1 MSLAVVVRHA
11 RAAGNDVHRFIG
23 QSDVPLAPE
32 GREQSRLLAARLAA
46 AGPDRIVSSDLGRCL
61 DTIGPLAEA
70 TGLTVEP
77 DPRLREVA
85 NGEWT
90 GLLPEEIAE
99 RWPDLWHRYRTGED
113 VRRPG
118 GEQWS
123 GVRARVRDALEE
135 IRAGGGELV
144 VVVTHGGPAI
154 LAAEWALQMELTGN
168 VFRGALGA
176 VRNASITTID
186 LSGPRLLGFNDTGH
200 LGPALVDA
208 EVPYAAV
215 TEPDRP

>member
-1 MSLAVVVRHA
+1 MATAVVVRHG
-11 RAAGNDVHRFIG
+11 RASGNDVHRFIG

-32 GREQSRLLAARLAA
+32 GRDQARLLAERLARA
-46 AGPDRIVSSDLGRCL
+46 RPDRIVSSDLGRCL
-61 DTIGPLAEA
+61 DTIRPLADV
-70 TGLTVEP
+70 TGLTVER
-77 DPRLREVA
+77 DPRLREIG

-90 GLLPEEIAE
+90 GLLPEEIAG
-99 RWPDLWHRYRTGED
+99 RWPDLWHRYRSGED
-113 VRRPG
+113 VPRPG

-123 GVRARVRDALEE
+123 AVRGRVRAALEE
-135 IRAGGGELV
+135 IRAAEGELV

-154 LAAEWALQMELTGN
+154 LAVEWALGIELPGN

-186 LSGPRLLGFNDTGH
+186 LAGPRLLGFNDTGH

-208 EVPYAAV
+208 EVPSMAV
-215 TEPDRP
+215 TEPERP